1 MRLSTLALSA
11 CIAACFAAG
20 PVAAIA
26 APPGA
31 TFTVATGL
39 ITDQK
44 AVFATV
50 ESAHVVPARTRLAG
64 TIVSL
69 SVRDGDAVTAGQT
82 IATVADSAMA
92 QQLQSLNASITG
104 LRAQLAQA
112 SIDLARA
119 QRLIGSGA
127 IARAT
132 LDQAQTAQNVASSSL
147 KSQIAARNALAA
159 QIANGAVLAP
169 VSGRVLHRP
178 VTQGSVVVTGDT
190 IATIAEQDYV
200 LRLEVPEYHSRIM
213 HVGDLVRISDTGNTP
228 EFGKITLIYPQ
239 IQNGDVQADA
249 TSPGLGDYFVGQRIQ
264 VWISAGQR
272 PGLVIPASFIE
283 SRFGLD
289 YVELKTPNGHSIAV
303 PVQQG
308 APHPTPSM
316 PDGVEILSGLQPGNV
331 LTAPA
336 AP

>member
-1 MRLSTLALSA
+1 MRLSALALSA
-11 CIAACFAAG
+11 CLAAS

-26 APPGA
+26 AQPPA
-31 TFTVATGL
+31 AFTVATGL
-39 ITDQK
+39 IADQK

-50 ESAHVVPARTRLAG
+50 ESAHVVPARTRLGG
-64 TIVSL
+64 TIVAL

-82 IATVADSAMA
+82 IAIVADSAMA
-92 QQLQSLNASITG
+92 QQLQSLDASIAG

-112 SIDLARA
+112 NIDLTRA

-127 IARAT
+127 IARST
-132 LDQAQTAQNVASSSL
+132 LDQAQTAQNVATSSL
-147 KSQIAARNALAA
+147 KSQIAARNALAE

-178 VTQGSVVVTGDT
+178 VTQGSVVVGGDT

-200 LRLEVPEYHSRIM
+200 LRLEVPEYHSSIM
-213 HVGDLVRISDTGNTP
+213 HVGDLVRIDNASPTP
-228 EFGKITLIYPQ
+228 VFGKITLVYPQ
-239 IQNGDVQADA
+239 IQNGDVEADA
-249 TSPGLGDYFVGQRIQ
+249 TAPGLGDYFVGQRIQ

-272 PGLVIPASFIE
+272 PGLVIPASYIE

-289 YVELKTPNGHSIAV
+289 YVELQTPGGQPTAI
-303 PVQQG
+303 PVQRG
-308 APHPTPSM
+308 APQPSPSM

-331 LTAPA
+331 LIAPA

>member
-1 MRLSTLALSA
+1 MRLPTLAL
-11 CIAACFAAG
+11 AACLSAA
-20 PVAAIA
+20 PLTAIA

-31 TFTVATGL
+31 TFTVATGM
-39 ITDQK
+39 ISDQK

-50 ESAHVVPARTRLAG
+50 ESAHVVPARTRLGG

-69 SVRDGDAVTAGQT
+69 SVRDGDSVTAGQT
-82 IATVADSAMA
+82 IALVADSAMA
-92 QQLQSLNASITG
+92 QQLQSLDASITG

-112 SIDLARA
+112 DTDLARA

-132 LDQAQTAQNVASSSL
+132 LDQAQTAQNVAASSL
-147 KSQIAARNALAA
+147 KSQIAARGALAA

-178 VTQGSVVVTGDT
+178 VTQGSVVLSGDT

-200 LRLEVPEYHSRIM
+200 LRLEVPEYHARIM
-213 HVGDLVRISDTGNTP
+213 HVGDPVRIDNGTATP
-228 EFGKITLIYPQ
+228 TFGTITLVYPQ
-239 IQNGDVQADA
+239 IQNGDIQADA
-249 TSPGLGDYFVGQRIQ
+249 TAPGLGDYFVGQRIQ

-272 PGLVIPASFIE
+272 PGLVIPSSFIE

-289 YVELKTPNGHSIAV
+289 YVDLQTPGGNPTAV
-303 PVQQG
+303 PVQPG
-308 APHPTPSM
+308 APAPSPAM
-316 PDGVEILSGLQPGNV
+316 PNGVEILSGLRPGNI
-331 LTAPA
+331 LIAPA